1 MSFKMSLSFDGST
14 VFKLSRYISV
24 RFKHQ
29 KTVIY
34 VKEEPFIAC
43 KYLFMNAP
51 SIKSTMSF
59 DSIDQMSESLNGQLE
74 REITRE
80 EVGLSPE
87 DEFWGHCSNLQ
98 VWVEND
104 YDTRLLHRNLAFPLL
119 KRLSSVGDI
128 KAKKIFSQEAAKRF
142 KSRSPTVQK
151 FLVLGKHLARL
162 RRSILRDLIDYAD
175 DIEVLELLSAHFNG
189 KNDFSN
195 NMKVLKRL
203 LWINPIH
210 RKAHLVLAF
219 VYLKLGNLVKAKIV
233 LKELLKLYPK
243 DDEALQFLAQV
254 YWFEEK
260 VEKAKAFVKEL
271 NNASDRFV
279 GRKEFAELKS
289 YKFSFRVPEDIF
301 RLVKHRHGW
310 YFDFP

>member
-1 MSFKMSLSFDGST
+1 MNYQGST
-14 VFKLSRYISV
+14 VFELNKYLSVQFRS
-24 RFKHQ
+24 RN
-29 KTVIY
+29 TVIY
-34 VKEEPFIAC
+34 VRKEPFIAC

-51 SIKSTMSF
+51 SIESAKFF

-104 YDTRLLHRNLAFPLL
+104 YDTCLLHRNLAFPLL
-119 KRLSSVGDI
+119 KKLTTVGDA
-128 KAKKIFSQEAAKRF
+128 KAKKIFSKEVAKRF

-151 FLVLGKHLARL
+151 FLVLENHMAHL
-162 RRSILRDLIDYAD
+162 RRSILRNLINYAD
-175 DIEVLELLSAHFNG
+175 DKEVLELLSARFRK

-195 NMKVLKRL
+195 NLKALKRL
-203 LWINPIH
+203 LWIDPIH

-219 VYLKLGNLVKAKIV
+219 VYLNLDNLKKAKIV

-243 DDEALQFLAQV
+243 DDEAISFLAQV
-254 YWFEEK
+254 YWFK
-260 VEKAKAFVKEL
+260 RNTNKANELVKEL
-271 NNASDRFV
+271 KNASDRFI
-279 GRKEFAELKS
+279 GRKEFVQLSS
-289 YKFSFRVPEDIF
+289 YKFSFHVPADAF

-310 YFDFP
+310 FFDFP

>member
-1 MSFKMSLSFDGST
+1 
-14 VFKLSRYISV
+14 
-24 RFKHQ
+24 
-29 KTVIY
+29 
-34 VKEEPFIAC
+34 
-43 KYLFMNAP
+43 MNAQ
-51 SIKSTMSF
+51 SIESTASF

-74 REITRE
+74 SELTRE
-80 EVGLSPE
+80 EVGLLPE

-98 VWVEND
+98 AWVEND

-119 KRLSSVGDI
+119 KELATVGDA

-142 KSRSPTVQK
+142 KSKSPTVQK
-151 FLVLGKHLARL
+151 FLVLEKHLTHL
-162 RRSILRDLIDYAD
+162 KRSILRDLMDYAD
-175 DIEVLELLSAHFNG
+175 DKEVLELLSACFND

-195 NMKVLKRL
+195 NLKVLKRL
-203 LWINPIH
+203 LWIDPIH

-243 DDEALQFLAQV
+243 DDEAIQFLAQV
-254 YWFEEK
+254 YWFEGRGG
-260 VEKAKAFVKEL
+260 KAKALIKEL

-279 GRKEFAELKS
+279 GREEFVELKS

-310 YFDFP
+310 FFDFP

>member
-1 MSFKMSLSFDGST
+1 
-14 VFKLSRYISV
+14 
-24 RFKHQ
+24 
-29 KTVIY
+29 
-34 VKEEPFIAC
+34 
-43 KYLFMNAP
+43 MNAP
-51 SIKSTMSF
+51 SIESAKFF

-119 KRLSSVGDI
+119 KKLTTVGGT
-128 KAKKIFSQEAAKRF
+128 KAKKNFSKEVAKRF

-151 FLVLGKHLARL
+151 FLVLENHMAHL
-162 RRSILRDLIDYAD
+162 RRSILRNLINYAD
-175 DIEVLELLSAHFNG
+175 DKEVLELLSARFSE
-189 KNDFSN
+189 KKDFSN
-195 NMKVLKRL
+195 NLKALKRL
-203 LWINPIH
+203 LWIDPIH

-219 VYLKLGNLVKAKIV
+219 VYLNLGNLEKAKIV

-243 DDEALQFLAQV
+243 DDEAISFLAQV
-254 YWFEEK
+254 YWFK
-260 VEKAKAFVKEL
+260 RNTNKANELVKEL
-271 NNASDRFV
+271 KNASDRFI
-279 GRKEFAELKS
+279 GRKEFVQLNS
-289 YKFSFRVPEDIF
+289 YKFSFHVPADAF

>member
-1 MSFKMSLSFDGST
+1 MSPSYQKPTDFELN
-14 VFKLSRYISV
+14 RYLSV
-24 RFKHQ
+24 RFRARS
-29 KTVIY
+29 TVIY

-51 SIKSTMSF
+51 SIQSTMSMSF

-119 KRLSSVGDI
+119 KKLTAVGDA
-128 KAKKIFSQEAAKRF
+128 KAKEIFSQEVIKRF
-142 KSRSPTVQK
+142 KSRFPTVQK
-151 FLVLGKHLARL
+151 FLVLGKHLANL
-162 RRSILRDLIDYAD
+162 ERSTLRDLIDYAD
-175 DIEVLELLSAHFNG
+175 DKEVLELLSARFSE

-195 NMKVLKRL
+195 NLKALNRL
-203 LWINPIH
+203 LWMDPDH
-210 RKAHLVLAF
+210 RKTHLVMAF
-219 VYLKLGNLVKAKIV
+219 VYLKLDDLVGARMV

-243 DDEALQFLAQV
+243 DEEATKFLGQI

-260 VEKAKAFVKEL
+260 AEKANDLIKEINNSPASFV
-271 NNASDRFV
+271 N
-279 GRKEFAELKS
+279 RKEFVKIKS
-289 YKFSFRVPEDIF
+289 YEFSFWVPESPF

-310 YFDFP
+310 FFDFP